1 MIRRPAGVRSSHL
14 MAIHSAHEP
23 EVAGAVALAEVL
35 VDLADERDRAHRA
48 DTDTGAPDGGIPS
61 RLVHLAHL
69 PARAARYGEL
79 ARPLPTVVA
88 ERLGGPLWSHQAA
101 AIDLARA
108 GRSVVVATGT
118 ASGKSRCYQ
127 VPLAEAAVAP
137 VRPGTALLLFP
148 TKALA
153 HDQLRALTALDFPG
167 VVAGAYDGD
176 ASPEERTWIRKHA
189 SVVLTNP
196 EMLHG
201 GLLPHH
207 ERWATFLGRLRYVV
221 IDELHAFRGVF
232 GSHVAQLLR
241 RLRRLAVH
249 HGADPVFICCS
260 ATIGAPQRLA
270 SSLTGVEVTP
280 VVDDGSPSGPRTI
293 ALWQPPLLDA
303 SSGTRASAHR
313 ESAAVVAGLIDAGH
327 ATLGFARSRRGVE
340 IVAADVRR
348 RLPRALARR
357 VRAYRGG
364 YLAEERRAIE
374 DELFAGRLTG
384 VIATSALELGIDVGG
399 LDAVVLDGF
408 PGTIASFWQQAGRA
422 GRGEAASAAVLVAGD
437 DQLDQWL
444 ATHPDELLTRAPE
457 PAIVNPANPYVL
469 DPHLRC
475 AAHELPLTHAD
486 ARWWPDVLDDGV
498 RRLVQSDDLLVR
510 HRGRRDEPIAVW
522 NGTGWPSHGVG
533 LRNAGGA
540 PVRIVAAGTDRPVGD
555 VDRAR
560 APEQVHPG
568 ASYLHQGEHWRV
580 VELDLDVGV
589 AIVEPDDGATY
600 TVPRRDTRTRLLGA
614 DDVRSVGAAR
624 LHLGQ
629 AEVETRVVGYQRKET
644 LTGTLVA
651 SEVLELPS
659 ATLVTRAIWYCVDQA
674 VVDASGV
681 DHAVLPAAL
690 HAVEH
695 AAIGILPLFAI
706 CDRWDVGGV
715 SIAVHPD
722 TGLPT
727 IVIYDAM
734 PGGAGVAELGFEAAD
749 RHLEATLASIE
760 ACPCVGGCPS
770 CIQSPKCG
778 NGNEHLDKGAAMAL
792 LRAVL
797 SPAPRPLERLA
808 RRPVW
813 RPV

>member
-1 MIRRPAGVRSSHL
+1 
-14 MAIHSAHEP
+14 MALHAAHEH
-23 EVAGAVALAEVL
+23 EVADAAALAEVL
-35 VDLADERDRAHRA
+35 VDLAAARDLDLAGALGDA
-48 DTDTGAPDGGIPS
+48 DPGAVAS

-69 PARAARYGEL
+69 PARSARHGSL
-79 ARPLPTVVA
+79 ARPLPAAVA
-88 ERLGGPLWSHQAA
+88 ERLGSPLWCHQAE
-101 AIDLARA
+101 AIDLARS

-137 VRPGTALLLFP
+137 VRPGTGLVLFP

-153 HDQLRALTALDFPG
+153 HDQLRALTALGFPG

-196 EMLHG
+196 EMLHA

-221 IDELHAFRGVF
+221 VDELHAFRGVF
-232 GSHVAQLLR
+232 GSHVAQVLR
-241 RLRRLAVH
+241 RLRRLAAH

-260 ATIGAPQRLA
+260 ATIGEPQRLA
-270 SSLTGVEVTP
+270 SAITGVDVTP
-280 VVDDGSPSGPRTI
+280 VLDDGSPRGPRTI
-293 ALWQPPLLDA
+293 ALWQPPLLDEA
-303 SSGTRASAHR
+303 SGARASAHR
-313 ESAAVVAGLIDAGH
+313 ESAAVAAGLIDAGH
-327 ATLGFARSRRGVE
+327 TTLGFTRSRRGVE

-348 RLPRALARR
+348 RLPRSLARR
-357 VRAYRGG
+357 VRSYRGG
-364 YLAEERRAIE
+364 YLPEERRAIE
-374 DELFAGRLTG
+374 DELFSGRLAG

-422 GRGEAASAAVLVAGD
+422 GRSGGAAAAVLVAGD

-444 ATHPDELLTRAPE
+444 ANHPDELLTRAPE
-457 PAIVNPANPYVL
+457 PAVVNSANPFVL

-486 ARWWPDVLDDGV
+486 ARWWPGSLDDGV
-498 RRLVQSDDLLVR
+498 RRLVQADELLVR
-510 HRGRRDEPIAVW
+510 HRGRRGEPMAVW
-522 NGTGWPSHGVG
+522 DGAGWPSHGVG

-540 PVRIVAAGTDRPVGD
+540 PVRIVAAGSERAIGD

-580 VELDLDVGV
+580 VELDLDAGV
-589 AIVEPDDGATY
+589 ATVEPDDGATY
-600 TVPRRDTRTRLLGA
+600 TVARTDTRTRLLEVDA
-614 DDVRSVGAAR
+614 HRRVGAAQ
-624 LHLGQ
+624 LALGT
-629 AEVETRVVGYQRKET
+629 AEVESRVVGYQRKEA
-644 LTGTLVA
+644 LTSALVA
-651 SEVLELPS
+651 TEPLDLPP
-659 ATLVTRAIWYCVDQA
+659 ATLVTRAVWYVLEPS
-674 VVDASGV
+674 VVDASGI
-681 DHAVLPAAL
+681 DRAALPSAL
-690 HAVEH
+690 HAIEH

-715 SIAVHPD
+715 STARHAD

-734 PGGAGVAELGFEAAD
+734 PGGAGVAELGYEAAD
-749 RHLEATLASIE
+749 RHLHAALESID
-760 ACPCVGGCPS
+760 ACRCAAGCPS
-770 CIQSPKCG
+770 CVQSPKCG
-778 NGNEHLDKGAAMAL
+778 NGNDHLDKEAAQAL
-792 LRAVL
+792 LRAIL
-797 SPAPRPLERLA
+797 G
-808 RRPVW
+808 
-813 RPV
+813 